1 MVDLASNDNLR
12 NRMKKCFLAYLLS
25 GALDVNCDPGLK
37 KQVYEW
43 AKPMMFVPGLLVK
56 EA

>member
-1 MVDLASNDNLR
+1 
-12 NRMKKCFLAYLLS
+12 MKKCFLAYLLS

-37 KQVYEW
+37 KQVYEY